1 MTDPHTSNT
10 PGTIQAV
17 DFQQGF
23 ALERLAPLENLE
35 TRAPAAIPDLVQARS
50 DIEAA
55 AIWLDATTDNP
66 KTRRAMRKE
75 VERFILWGL
84 HARGKELSQMGVMD
98 IRAYVK
104 FMADPQP
111 ASIWVSSTK
120 HPRQHPGWRPF
131 AGPLGKSSQR
141 YALVQ
146 LGSLYSWMVRAGW
159 LKGNPV
165 ILVKKPEP
173 PIDPTIKRL
182 LPVEGI
188 ALAFEAIAETRSPVK
203 RARDHF
209 MLTLFY
215 LTGLR
220 TFEATASDMGTL
232 RHSASGHLWL
242 MVEGKRNRR
251 REVPISKALYEEL
264 GKYRQAMGLPTDIEP
279 GDATPLLMAANSKR
293 KRASNSTVLKAMI
306 DIMTR
311 AACLARERKQ
321 FELANRLSEATT
333 HWLRHSC
340 FSHLAQATGDLVMVR
355 SLAGHARLDTTS
367 RYLHAEANQMHSQ
380 VSETLKVPAS
390 REQRKAAGVVGT

>member
-1 MTDPHTSNT
+1 MTSAQGQNPPSFVHS
-10 PGTIQAV
+10 V

-23 ALERLAPLENLE
+23 ALERLAPRLESE
-35 TRAPAAIPDLVQARS
+35 ASAPAAPPDLVQARS

-55 AIWLDATTDNP
+55 AIWLEATTDNP

-111 ASIWVSSTK
+111 AQVWVSAIK
-120 HPRQHPGWRPF
+120 RPRQHPDWRPF
-131 AGPLGKSSQR
+131 AGPLSLSSQR

-146 LGSLYSWMVRAGW
+146 LSSLYSWMVKGGW

-165 ILVKKPEP
+165 ALVKKPEAP
-173 PIDPTIKRL
+173 VDPMIQRL

-188 ALAFEAIAETRSPVK
+188 ALAFEAIAATKSPLK

-209 MLTLFY
+209 MFSLFY

-220 TFEATASDMGTL
+220 TFEATAVDMSTL
-232 RHSASGHLWL
+232 RRALNGQRWL
-242 MVEGKRNRR
+242 MVHGKRNKR
-251 REVPISKALYEEL
+251 REVPIAEALYEEL
-264 GKYRQAMGLPTDIEP
+264 GRYRVAFGLPEDIMP
-279 GDATPLLMAANSKR
+279 GEETPLLMAANAKR

-306 DIMTR
+306 DIMGR
-311 AACLARERKQ
+311 AAALAQAQRQ
-321 FELANRLSEATT
+321 LELAERLGEATT

-367 RYLHAEANQMHSQ
+367 RYLHAEAEKLHDQ
-380 VSETLKVPAS
+380 VSQTLKTPAS
-390 REQRKAAGVVGT
+390 GPGFP

>member
-1 MTDPHTSNT
+1 MTNVHEPDTSGSA
-10 PGTIQAV
+10 PAV
-17 DFQQGF
+17 DFQQGL
-23 ALERLAPLENLE
+23 ALERLAPLLE
-35 TRAPAAIPDLVQARS
+35 SETSAPATAPDLVQARS

-55 AIWLDATTDNP
+55 AIWLEATTDNP

-111 ASIWVSSTK
+111 AQVWVSSIK
-120 HPRQHPGWRPF
+120 RPRLHPDWRPF
-131 AGPLGKSSQR
+131 AGPLSKSSQR

-146 LGSLYSWMVRAGW
+146 LGSLYSWMVKGGW
-159 LKGNPV
+159 LRGNPV
-165 ILVKKPEP
+165 ALVKKPEAP
-173 PIDPTIKRL
+173 VDPMIQRL

-188 ALAFEAIAETRSPVK
+188 ALAFEAIALTKSPLK

-209 MLTLFY
+209 MLSLFY

-232 RHSASGHLWL
+232 RRSASGHLWL
-242 MVEGKRNRR
+242 MVDGKRNKR
-251 REVPISKALYEEL
+251 REVPISQDLYEEL
-264 GKYRQAMGLPTDIEP
+264 GRYRQAMGLPPEVLP
-279 GDATPLLMAANSKR
+279 GDNTPLLMAANSKH

-306 DIMTR
+306 DIMGR
-311 AACLARERKQ
+311 AAGLAQSREAY
-321 FELANRLSEATT
+321 ELADRLKEATT

-355 SLAGHARLDTTS
+355 TLAGHARLDTTS
-367 RYLHAEANQMHSQ
+367 RYLHAEADHMHSQ
-380 VSETLKVPAS
+380 VSITLKTPAS
-390 REQRKAAGVVGT
+390 G